1 MRAIGYFSAFP
12 AQNGAPADRSTL
24 SQQNDDFLAFC
35 AAHGY
40 EPAASFLDSGA
51 KDEPAGLR
59 QLLHYL
65 HEPEKGFLTVVVS
78 NFARLGP
85 TPPAAARAYF
95 QITARG
101 AGVTSIADGVL
112 DEARLLRLWTGVQG
126 NGRMGDRVRDAM
138 RRRALQGQVLGRPPY
153 GYRVGPQRRLEIVED
168 EATLVRYI
176 ARLYLDEDLGVRR
189 IAKRLNGEGLRT
201 RRDGPWSMVTIR
213 DLLRNRVYVGTY
225 TRFGARVP
233 GSHPA
238 IIAEKDF
245 RTIQERMDSRRRPAV
260 PVQRGRF
267 LLSGL
272 VICGENGARM
282 IGVTRRQRWARR
294 NGEGGAQHLPLLPE
308 PSPHQPIDRR
318 LLHPAAPASWKPR
331 SAATSPGMPLAPCAL
346 PSSAPATPRP
356 WPPKPPSPRRAC
368 AAACR
373 GLQRRLA
380 DLLTQAAA
388 GHRRRDGLRDAAHA
402 IVADYQEAEEELAAL
417 GRRTAAHVSERQRR
431 QHQERQIERVRHEW
445 DQLPFEEQRA
455 LLRDLIEK
463 VIVDED
469 GVRTVLRP

>member
-12 AQNGAPADRSTL
+12 AQKGAPADRSTL

-65 HEPEKGFLTVVVS
+65 HEPEKGFLTVVVA

-294 NGEGGAQHLPLLPE
+294 NGEVVRNTYRYYQSQARTNQSIGGYYTRRAGELEAEIRRHLTGDAPGAVRPCRPQRRQRRGRGRRNRRRRGARARPPAEPPAPPRRPAHPSRRRPPAPRRPARRRSRHRRRLPRGRGGAGRPRP
-308 PSPHQPIDRR
+308 PHRGPR
-318 LLHPAAPASWKPR
+318 LRAPAAP
-331 SAATSPGMPLAPCAL
+331 
-346 PSSAPATPRP
+346 TPRAP
-356 WPPKPPSPRRAC
+356 DRARASRMGSASLRRAAGP
-368 AAACR
+368 AA
-373 GLQRRLA
+373 
-380 DLLTQAAA
+380 
-388 GHRRRDGLRDAAHA
+388 
-402 IVADYQEAEEELAAL
+402 
-417 GRRTAAHVSERQRR
+417 
-431 QHQERQIERVRHEW
+431 
-445 DQLPFEEQRA
+445 
-455 LLRDLIEK
+455 
-463 VIVDED
+463 
-469 GVRTVLRP
+469 RPD

>member
-65 HEPEKGFLTVVVS
+65 HEPEKGFLTVVVA

-176 ARLYLDEDLGVRR
+176 VRLYLDEDLGVRR

-225 TRFGARVP
+225 TRFGVRVP

-294 NGEGGAQHLPLLPE
+294 NGEVVRNTYRYYQSQARTNQSIG
-308 PSPHQPIDRR
+308 DYY
-318 LLHPAAPASWKPR
+318 
-331 SAATSPGMPLAPCAL
+331 T
-346 PSSAPATPRP
+346 
-356 WPPKPPSPRRAC
+356 RRAGELEAEIRRHLTGDAPGAVRPAVLSAGNAEAV
-368 AAACR
+368 AAETAVAEARVR
-373 GLQRRLA
+373 GRLQSLQRRLA